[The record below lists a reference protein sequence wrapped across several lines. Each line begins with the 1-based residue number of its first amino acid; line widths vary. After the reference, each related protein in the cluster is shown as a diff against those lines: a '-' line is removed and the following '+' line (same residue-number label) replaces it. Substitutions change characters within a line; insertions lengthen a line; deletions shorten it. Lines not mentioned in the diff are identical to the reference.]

1 MIVVCNSTPLIAL
14 AKINQLRLLK
24 EFFEEI
30 FIPEEVYDEVV
41 RRGGSRA
48 GASEVAACIWIR
60 TEQVINR
67 LAVDAL
73 CISLDKG
80 EAEAIVLSSEK
91 GALLII
97 DDGDG
102 RKAARQLGLKITGTI
117 GVLLLASQEGMLDL
131 KSTLDELKAAG
142 FRLSDREY
150 EKILSLHKS
159 SPNRMAGLAR
169 T

>member
-1 MIVVCNSTPLIAL
+1 MKWC
-14 AKINQLRLLK
+14 
-24 EFFEEI
+24 
-30 FIPEEVYDEVV
+30 DG
-41 RRGGSRA
+41 GGSLA

-150 EKILSLHKS
+150 GKILSL
-159 SPNRMAGLAR
+159 
-169 T
+169 